1 MTCFCKCR
9 RLKIVF
15 FFSCIRVSMLHT
27 VSMLCYVILNV
38 YATQR
43 NLVILLFSDFLLIH
57 YNYEQLLAQP
67 ISGICITVWICK
79 ILKIKK
85 VKNKLLM
92 YTFAVCF
99 YFVFCTWMYLTY
111 AGLCI
116 RIQSCALMAQRAHY
130 R

>member
-15 FFSCIRVSMLHT
+15 FLLVFVCLSIQHT

-43 NLVILLFSDFLLIH
+43 NLVIFLFSDFILIH
-57 YNYEQLLAQP
+57 YNYEQLFAQL
-67 ISGICITVWICK
+67 ISGICITVLTYK
-79 ILKIKK
+79 ILKMKD
-85 VKNKLLM
+85 KLLM

-116 RIQSCALMAQRAHY
+116 RIQSCALMTQRAHY